1 MQTTIRGHLSVS
13 QCIRLPCSMTKLRIS
28 SIAIIINADFPG
40 HASRPGQ
47 YQHRQ
52 VNHQGAPQPSPS
64 PLDTH
69 PPARHE
75 RLPRQGTSRGQ
86 ANYMNPR
93 AAMQSSSA
101 IQCEIS
107 SGRVVYT
114 RDSGRVSCTNHTP
127 RRLRFPRVACE
138 CMETH
143 TSTRLQIGLR
153 QRVGRDEGVFFFL
166 FYFFLPSSLDCFAEL
181 SFE

>member
-1 MQTTIRGHLSVS
+1 
-13 QCIRLPCSMTKLRIS
+13 MTKLRIS
-28 SIAIIINADFPG
+28 TFEILINAGFTG

-47 YQHRQ
+47 RQHRHF
-52 VNHQGAPQPSPS
+52 NHQRAPQPSPS
-64 PLDTH
+64 LLDTH

-114 RDSGRVSCTNHTP
+114 RDSGRMSCTNHT
-127 RRLRFPRVACE
+127 LRCVQFPRVACE

-143 TSTRLQIGLR
+143 TSIRLQIGLR
-153 QRVGRDEGVFFFL
+153 RRVGRDEGVFFF
-166 FYFFLPSSLDCFAEL
+166 FSFISFFLLPWIVLL
-181 SFE
+181 S

>member
-1 MQTTIRGHLSVS
+1 
-13 QCIRLPCSMTKLRIS
+13 
-28 SIAIIINADFPG
+28 
-40 HASRPGQ
+40 
-47 YQHRQ
+47 
-52 VNHQGAPQPSPS
+52 
-64 PLDTH
+64 
-69 PPARHE
+69 
-75 RLPRQGTSRGQ
+75 
-86 ANYMNPR
+86 MNPR

-127 RRLRFPRVACE
+127 RWLRFPRVACE

-153 QRVGRDEGVFFFL
+153 QREGWDEGFFSL
-166 FYFFLPSSLDCFAEL
+166 FSFSVDCFGNSQVHLFTHIIAYRARLRPAYRRECHRRQPSL
-181 SFE
+181 MGFTRIYLKPPQEEKLRLPKRSNSPFYR